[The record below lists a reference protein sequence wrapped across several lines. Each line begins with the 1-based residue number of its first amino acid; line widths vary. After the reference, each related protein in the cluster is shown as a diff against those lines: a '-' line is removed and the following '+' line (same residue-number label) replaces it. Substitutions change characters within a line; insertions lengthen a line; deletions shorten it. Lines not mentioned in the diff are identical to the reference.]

1 MKKEAWQEQ
10 SQWIALALSGCLMA
24 IALGLTLLWPASV
37 PSLTAPEPVLA
48 LPSAAGYESPQ
59 RCRECHEE
67 VYQAWSQT
75 SHANALFD
83 PIVRTYMQTIEQ
95 PGECFA
101 CHTTGYNTNTGQF
114 VLAGV
119 TCEACHGPYR
129 PQHPQESM
137 AIATSPDF
145 CGSCHS
151 STRAEWE
158 SSRHGQIGVICLDCH
173 EVHTQH
179 TRTSTVEQNLCA
191 ICHQAEI
198 QDEIHQ
204 AHAAVALG
212 CIDCHLDRSHRTIP
226 INGETA
232 TGHSFAATGDNC
244 DACHIDR

>member
-1 MKKEAWQEQ
+1 
-10 SQWIALALSGCLMA
+10 
-24 IALGLTLLWPASV
+24 
-37 PSLTAPEPVLA
+37 
-48 LPSAAGYESPQ
+48 
-59 RCRECHEE
+59 
-67 VYQAWSQT
+67 
-75 SHANALFD
+75 NALFD

-95 PGECFA
+95 RGECFA

>member
-1 MKKEAWQEQ
+1 
-10 SQWIALALSGCLMA
+10 MA

-95 PGECFA
+95 RGECFA

>member
-101 CHTTGYNTNTGQF
+101 C
-114 VLAGV
+114 
-119 TCEACHGPYR
+119 
-129 PQHPQESM
+129 
-137 AIATSPDF
+137 
-145 CGSCHS
+145 
-151 STRAEWE
+151 
-158 SSRHGQIGVICLDCH
+158 
-173 EVHTQH
+173 
-179 TRTSTVEQNLCA
+179 
-191 ICHQAEI
+191 
-198 QDEIHQ
+198 
-204 AHAAVALG
+204 
-212 CIDCHLDRSHRTIP
+212 
-226 INGETA
+226 
-232 TGHSFAATGDNC
+232 
-244 DACHIDR
+244 